1 MVIPVL
7 IVTPPE
13 TEEVVKQVT
22 PVPCPKVAEVK
33 PVQEVERAT
42 LEAKALSFIPPQ
54 PVVHQAKPKFEPVVH
69 AAPIVPVAPF
79 KPESNVPD
87 KIGTAEPKLS
97 NFKFLDYLKEG
108 SIDAKNI
115 NKPNSDAKLVEKN
128 KATVPGNKT
137 IRSIHFTNKITF

>member
-42 LEAKALSFIPPQ
+42 LVAKAPASAAPVPQ
-54 PVVHQAKPKFEPVVH
+54 VPVVPAAKPLVDQSEPVVRDP
-69 AAPIVPVAPF
+69 AAPRF
-79 KPESNVPD
+79 SSD
-87 KIGTAEPKLS
+87 Y
-97 NFKFLDYLKEG
+97 KFLDYSKED
-108 SIDAKNI
+108 SIQEKNV
-115 NKPNSDAKLVEKN
+115 NKPSSNVKPVEK
-128 KATVPGNKT
+128 KKTVVSGNK
-137 IRSIHFTNKITF
+137 SLKFIHFSNKIAA